1 MAKNISLMGASYTD
15 VPAVVLPQTGGGTA
29 RFDDA
34 SVTTAVAADVAQGK
48 VFLASDGTITTGT
61 GTGGGGEAIII
72 TDTTDVSGG
81 IIREIDGMTWYTRY
95 LPPSAELV
103 AEHEETINLSADTD
117 WDSWTPSTTA
127 HTLLAAGT
135 TRGSGSYT
143 IGASAYQNKAVIGVA
158 HAYTDVVFKDG
169 TSMAKAFATGRQV
182 ICISNYAPI
191 KLIDY
196 SNEYYGVPQTAV
208 NYRNLYWTSAS
219 ATAVYTTSTYGIG
232 LSGSVTLSVSS
243 NTGTSR
249 TVGYTRPT
257 LTARCSSTYFSTA
270 CAAAIDS
277 EKTNTYI
284 KTRIWLIDKEDSI
297 MYQMFD
303 ANNGII
309 KL

>member
-1 MAKNISLMGASYTD
+1 MSKAVITESILTDIANAIIVNKGASAALKPTEM
-15 VPAVVLPQTGGGTA
+15 AAAIANIGG
-29 RFDDA
+29 F
-34 SVTTAVAADVAQGK
+34 
-48 VFLASDGTITTGT
+48 
-61 GTGGGGEAIII
+61 
-72 TDTTDVSGG
+72 
-81 IIREIDGMTWYTRY
+81 

-135 TRGSGSYT
+135 TRGAGSYT
-143 IGASAYQNKAVIGVA
+143 IGSSAYKNKAIVGVA
-158 HAYTDVVFKDG
+158 HAYTDVVFKNG
-169 TSMAKAFATGRQV
+169 TTMAKAFAKGRQV
-182 ICISNYAPI
+182 ICVSHYAPL

-196 SNEYYGVPQTAV
+196 TSEYYGAIETAV
-208 NYRNLYWTSAS
+208 TYRNPYWTSATATALYS
-219 ATAVYTTSTYGIG
+219 ATTYGIG
-232 LSGSVTLSVSS
+232 LSGSVALGTSS

-257 LTARCSSTYFSTA
+257 LVARCSSTYFSTA

-284 KTRIWLIDKEDSI
+284 KTKLWLIDKEDSI
-297 MYQMFD
+297 LYKAFD
-303 ANNGII
+303 AVNGLI

>member
-1 MAKNISLMGASYTD
+1 MSKAVITESILTDIANAIIVKKGASAALKPTEM
-15 VPAVVLPQTGGGTA
+15 AAAIANIGG
-29 RFDDA
+29 F
-34 SVTTAVAADVAQGK
+34 
-48 VFLASDGTITTGT
+48 
-61 GTGGGGEAIII
+61 
-72 TDTTDVSGG
+72 
-81 IIREIDGMTWYTRY
+81 

-127 HTLLAAGT
+127 HTLKDAGS
-135 TRGSGSYT
+135 TRGAGHYT
-143 IGASAYQNKAVIGVA
+143 FKTGEYQDKAVIGVA

-169 TSMAKAFATGRQV
+169 TTMAKAFATGRQV

-196 SNEYYGVPQTAV
+196 SNEYYGAPQTAV

-219 ATAVYTTSTYGIG
+219 ATAVYTASTYGIG
-232 LSGSVTLSVSS
+232 LSGSVTLSASS

-249 TVGYTRPT
+249 TIGYTRPT
-257 LTARCSSTYFSTA
+257 LVARCSSTYFSTA

-284 KTRIWLIDKEDSI
+284 KTKLWLIDKKDS
-297 MYQMFD
+297 MLYKLFD
-303 ANNGII
+303 ANNGLM
-309 KL
+309 KF

>member
-1 MAKNISLMGASYTD
+1 MSKNITLFGENYSD
-15 VPAVVLPQTGGGTA
+15 VPSVILPQTSGGTA

-34 SVTTAVAADVAQGK
+34 SVTTATAGDVARGK
-48 VFLASDGTITTGT
+48 IFLSSDGAITTGLAL
-61 GTGGGGEAIII
+61 G
-72 TDTTDVSGG
+72 
-81 IIREIDGMTWYTRY
+81 Y

-103 AEHEETINLSADTD
+103 AEHEETINLSSDTD

-143 IGASAYQNKAVIGVA
+143 IGSSAYQNKAVIGIA

-169 TSMAKAFATGRQV
+169 TTMAKAFATGRQV
-182 ICISNYAPI
+182 ICVSHYAPI

-196 SNEYYGVPQTAV
+196 TNDYYGTPQTGV
-208 NYRNLYWTSAS
+208 NYRNLYWTSAT
-219 ATAVYTTSTYGIG
+219 ATALYTSSTYGIG
-232 LSGSVTLSVSS
+232 LSGSISLSVSS

-249 TVGYTRPT
+249 VVGYTRPT

-277 EKTNTYI
+277 AKTNTYI
-284 KTRIWLIDKEDSI
+284 KTKIWLIDKEDCI

-303 ANNGII
+303 ANHGLAKI
-309 KL
+309 